1 MCPKTKRAEKQPGMP
16 TFPDFMAASRHLPPQ
31 LLALRCYQHTAQAS
45 MFLLRG
51 EI

>member
-1 MCPKTKRAEKQPGMP
+1 MCPKIQRAEQQPSTP

-45 MFLLRG
+45 TFLLRG